1 MYKIMES
8 NLYRST
14 KMEDLDTILKQR
26 QKAIRLIKY
35 LHTEQP
41 AKNI

>member
-14 KMEDLDTILKQR
+14 KMEKLDTILKQQ
-26 QKAIRLIKY
+26 QKAIKT
-35 LHTEQP
+35 H
-41 AKNI
+41 